1 MKLAEAVPA
10 VHVAPVPSV
19 RERPILFK
27 GEMVRAILEGR
38 KTQTRRVIK
47 PVQPRADG
55 RWPAG
60 RDPLPDCPHG
70 VPGDRLW
77 VRETWEP
84 YPGGKVVFRADMMF
98 GVKTAPL
105 IRWRPSIFMPRA
117 ACRLMLEVTDVRVQR
132 VQDISEADAKAEG
145 LKGITKDGHTV
156 KYGIPDRD
164 GFPGT
169 DDDGWEWQ
177 NWNTD
182 PRLAFRRL
190 WDSINKP
197 RGFGWD
203 ENPWVW
209 CISFKPAEVQS

>member
-27 GEMVRAILEGR
+27 GEMVKAILAGR
-38 KTQTRRVIK
+38 KTQTRRVVTPA
-47 PVQPRADG
+47 PVKFNDALSPGDWWPRGDLMTNLAHPKAWT
-55 RWPAG
+55 R
-60 RDPLPDCPHG
+60 CPHG

-77 VRETWEP
+77 VRETFAIEEQLGTGVQRVVWRANEREN
-84 YPGGKVVFRADMMF
+84 YHPGFDGLWK
-98 GVKTAPL
+98 
-105 IRWRPSIFMPRA
+105 PSIFMPRA

-145 LKGITKDGHTV
+145 SLLTSGS
-156 KYGIPDRD
+156 YSNR
-164 GFPGT
+164 
-169 DDDGWEWQ
+169 GWFRELWQ
-177 NWNTD
+177 
-182 PRLAFRRL
+182 
-190 WDSINKP
+190 SINGT

-209 CISFKPAEVQS
+209 CISFKPAVQS